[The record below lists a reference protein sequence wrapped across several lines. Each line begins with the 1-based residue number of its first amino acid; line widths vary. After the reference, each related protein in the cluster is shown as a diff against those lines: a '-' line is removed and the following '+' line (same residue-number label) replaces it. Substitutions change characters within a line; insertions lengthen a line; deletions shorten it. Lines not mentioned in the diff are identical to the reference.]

1 MEEVLSKFIP
11 NFKLE
16 NIERDSE
23 ISKGLIMSLIEE
35 KINISSSP
43 FLCSILEYFL
53 KIKNNNNDK
62 KYKLILIGEKE
73 SLNFYSTIGRKMGVN
88 LLKKE
93 NGFFF
98 IDVNEAYSNY
108 YQLNYL

>member
-1 MEEVLSKFIP
+1 MEEVLSKFIH

-23 ISKGLIMSLIEE
+23 ISKGLIMTLIEE

-53 KIKNNNNDK
+53 KINNNDK
-62 KYKLILIGEKE
+62 KYKLILIGERE

-98 IDVNEAYSNY
+98 Y
-108 YQLNYL
+108 